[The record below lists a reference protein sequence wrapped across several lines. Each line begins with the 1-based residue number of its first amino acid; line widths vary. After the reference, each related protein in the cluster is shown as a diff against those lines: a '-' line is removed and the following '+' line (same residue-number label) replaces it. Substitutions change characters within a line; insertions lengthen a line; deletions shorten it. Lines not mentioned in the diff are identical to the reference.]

1 MTHYTNEPTELANS
15 LKEKYGYTHEESLE
29 AARNLVGF
37 FELLLEIDQRNKREA
52 KDREPALED

>member
-1 MTHYTNEPTELANS
+1 MNRYVNEPTELANS
-15 LKEKYGYTHEESLE
+15 LKEKYGYTQEESME

-52 KDREPALED
+52 KDKEQALED